1 MLQCC
6 DHVLFTLLQTTC
18 IVMNTLLCQTMF
30 CSSPLLPCGVGVK
43 VCMHY
48 THQMKNR
55 SVFFVIHL
63 STRVYLHSPEPQ
75 MSAGMLAYAN
85 ACHCGQSTRSVCIY
99 ALVECMRCARA
110 RIDILPV
117 FGISI
122 LFLWE
127 YS

>member
-1 MLQCC
+1 
-6 DHVLFTLLQTTC
+6 
-18 IVMNTLLCQTMF
+18 
-30 CSSPLLPCGVGVK
+30 
-43 VCMHY
+43 
-48 THQMKNR
+48 
-55 SVFFVIHL
+55 
-63 STRVYLHSPEPQ
+63 

-99 ALVECMRCARA
+99 ALVECTRCARA

-127 YS
+127 YSCLYWYIACVVLCISPESLKHLETHENYCEQV